1 MKKLYLGCF
10 LTLLCSGAT
19 YAQELVDS
27 FEVYFQLN
35 KATLTKESKTTIDSM
50 LQATE
55 GRRLNLRVSGHT
67 CKLGTDNYNMSLS
80 EKRAKSAFEFVKSK
94 GEATDKVELIFF
106 GEENP
111 KYKEVLDPNRRVFV
125 VMLLEDDDIDTLLK
139 KECLEVFVEKGTYR
153 PAKNKD
159 ITFDIKHYNNG
170 KDFKM
175 NNLSVEDING
185 RKLTFASAMYYNAK
199 AAETLNAG
207 KNIRVTLPLVKP
219 SNDNMKL
226 YKGVEK
232 DGKIVWENTGKTCGP
247 ISKEANCESIKFEIT
262 ENGYCA
268 CAMPRECEEDCS
280 EDPYDNH
287 KAPDLNAAD
296 IRHNTT
302 TAVKFP
308 NGVYSK
314 DLSALNVAVKDDAD
328 FASDLDLCGYMM
340 LDVTTEDVFANHQSV
355 KVFRNTLIEAKD
367 GNNAVKS
374 NGNQSVTL
382 YVKKSS
388 LDTKAPVVVPGIDN
402 TKGYIKWDVN
412 GQIKSL
418 DCLGSVNCEYFVFE
432 VPATGNYKLAEAT
445 GKTAETK
452 EIKYQLKTRVLKDV
466 KILVGE
472 KVKDANAPTVY
483 RAKNAQKKGKT
494 QPKIFEI
501 RDYENAGN
509 VVVVARHETKKGKK
523 TYQEA
528 KLSDLKFKASKKMYI
543 MRKRDF
549 KKVDDFK
556 NMTLTKCK

>member
-10 LTLLCSGAT
+10 LTLLASGAT

-35 KATLTKESKTTIDSM
+35 KATLAQQSKATIDSM
-50 LQATE
+50 FQATE
-55 GRRLNLRVSGHT
+55 GRRLKLRVSGHT

-80 EKRAKSAFEFVKSK
+80 EKRAKSAFEYVKSK
-94 GEATDKVELIFF
+94 GEATDKIELFFF

-125 VMLLEDDDIDTLLK
+125 VMFLEDDDIDTLLK

-159 ITFDIKHYNNG
+159 ITFDIKHYTSA

-175 NNLSVEDING
+175 NNLSVEDNNG
-185 RKLTFASAMYYNAK
+185 RKLTFAAAMQYSAK
-199 AAETLNAG
+199 ASEALNAG

-232 DGKIVWENTGKTCGP
+232 DGKIVWENTGKPCGP
-247 ISKEANCESIKFEIT
+247 ISSEANCEVIKFDIT

-280 EDPYDNH
+280 EDPFDAH
-287 KAPDLNAAD
+287 KAPDLTAAD
-296 IRHNTT
+296 IRSSESS
-302 TAVKFP
+302 AVKFP

-314 DLSALNVAVKDDAD
+314 DLSALTVTVKEDKNFEA
-328 FASDLDLCGYMM
+328 DLDLCGYMM
-340 LDVTTEDVFANHQSV
+340 LDVTTDDVFANHQSV
-355 KVFRNTLIEAKD
+355 KVFRNTLIDAKD
-367 GNNAVKS
+367 GANTVKS

-388 LDTKAPVVVPGIDN
+388 LDTKAPIVIPGIDN
-402 TKGYIKWDVN
+402 TKGYTKWDVN
-412 GQIKSL
+412 GHIKAQE
-418 DCLGSVNCEYFVFE
+418 CVGSVNCQYFVFE
-432 VPATGNYKLAEAT
+432 VPATGKYKLAEST
-445 GKTAETK
+445 GQTAENK
-452 EIKYQLKTRVLKDV
+452 EVTYQLKTRVLKDA

-472 KVKDANAPTVY
+472 NTKNANAPTVY
-483 RAKNAQKKGKT
+483 RAKNAQKKGKN

-501 RDYENAGN
+501 KDYENAGN
-509 VVVVARHETKKGKK
+509 VVVVARHETAKGKK

-528 KLSDLKFKASKKMYI
+528 KLSDLKYKASKKMYI

-556 NMTLTKCK
+556 NMQLTKCK